1 MQQKA
6 SCSKTALGDIQLCAN
21 FAVSKAINEAIAWI
35 VSDPAEQFLYKYPRE
50 CEVQANNRLKLI
62 PVDTESASTSA
73 KERQSSIR
81 AVTETNANKRIDWFR
96 IDEFSLHQLV
106 QLVYDYLSMWRL
118 TPNTQYQVHLEK
130 DAVSEQPQGC
140 TYCLSAYF
148 SRHLQPELEQRRP
161 LAMTKVNFKVHV
173 SRLLPQFYP
182 IMMTYR
188 FENSNADYYALG
200 SRRLRRLD
208 FQRFFIDMALETKLG
223 FYAQIL
229 KTLAYGYVQKKGR
242 NADKHKEEWE
252 KCKELKSAV
261 TTLCICAAKDSE
273 SRLAESR
280 NGLETGTERQRKSD
294 NETLASGSG
303 FEL

>member
-6 SCSKTALGDIQLCAN
+6 SCSKTAMEDIQLCAN
-21 FAVSKAINEAIAWI
+21 AAVGKAINEAIDWI

-50 CEVQANNRLKLI
+50 CVVQANNRLKLT
-62 PVDTESASTSA
+62 PVANESASTSA

-200 SRRLRRLD
+200 RRRLRHLD

-229 KTLAYGYVQKKGR
+229 KTIAFGNVQKKSR
-242 NADKHKEEWE
+242 SVDKHKEERE
-252 KCKELKSAV
+252 KRKELKSAV
-261 TTLCICAAKDSE
+261 TTLCICAATDSE
-273 SRLAESR
+273 SRLTESS

-294 NETLASGSG
+294 KESS
-303 FEL
+303 

>member
-6 SCSKTALGDIQLCAN
+6 SCSKTPMEDIQLCAN
-21 FAVSKAINEAIAWI
+21 AAVGKAINEAIAWI

-50 CEVQANNRLKLI
+50 CEIQANNRLKLA
-62 PVDTESASTSA
+62 PVATESASTSA

-140 TYCLSAYF
+140 TYTLSAYF
-148 SRHLQPELEQRRP
+148 SRHLEQRRP
-161 LAMTKVNFKVHV
+161 LAMTKVNFKVYV

-200 SRRLRRLD
+200 SRRMGRLD

-229 KTLAYGYVQKKGR
+229 KTIAFGNAQKKSR
-242 NADKHKEEWE
+242 SADKHKDERE
-252 KCKELKSAV
+252 KRKELKAAV

-273 SRLAESR
+273 SRLTESS
-280 NGLETGTERQRKSD
+280 NGSETGNERHRKSD
-294 NETLASGSG
+294 NE
-303 FEL
+303 